1 MDNNNNDLF
10 GSGWNSY
17 MSDLTG
23 REQGVNITQNSAPQT
38 ANTSQTPQQT
48 AGEANSAYTQAQ
60 QEGKTAQDAHQTP
73 QWGNVNPTQPGN
85 YERPFEYASQ
95 INPPEPNERAARK
108 EAARKEKPKKEKKPH
123 PIRRAIAAGLVFGLV
138 GGATFTGVQ
147 YAGTRFLGTGAAP
160 AQEQAAQAPQ
170 MNSTTEA
177 LEQIPAT
184 QAVQPEKKEAET
196 AIPAGLTTGVSSGRT
211 YTVSQIAEM
220 CMPSVVAITN
230 KGVVEVQSWFG
241 TMEQESEGAGSGI
254 VIAKN
259 DTELL
264 IATNNHVVQGAKE
277 LSVCVGDDEDQVYE
291 ALVKGTDV
299 VNDLAVVA
307 VNLNDIPT
315 DVMEKITIAAM
326 GDSESLKVGEEVVAI
341 GNALGYG
348 QSVTS
353 GIVSALDRKITMDNM
368 ATSLIQ
374 TDAAINPGNS
384 GGALFNMRGEV
395 VGINSAKFASEE
407 IEGMGYA
414 IPISMAQPI
423 LSELESREI
432 RDVVDED
439 KQGRLGISVMTVSS
453 EFAQGYNLPLGVYV
467 TGVDSGSAAD
477 KAGILQADIIVKFD
491 GITVQSANDLVDKLT
506 YYSAGETVDVQVM
519 RMENGE
525 YEEKTLSVTLQ
536 ANTGNAENDKE
547 QDQDDSAYQG
557 RPDQGAGLPGYGRQR
572 GSNDESSESAPEE
585 GQSEEQQ
592 GGYGVPFDFG
602 EFGGYIPFEIPGFG
616 W

>member
-10 GSGWNSY
+10 SSGWNNY
-17 MSDLTG
+17 MSNLTEEE
-23 REQGVNITQNSAPQT
+23 REVNVTQNQQPGSQWV
-38 ANTSQTPQQT
+38 NTSQPQ
-48 AGEANSAYTQAQ
+48 S
-60 QEGKTAQDAHQTP
+60 
-73 QWGNVNPTQPGN
+73 QPRPETK
-85 YERPFEYASQ
+85 ERPFEYASQ
-95 INPPEPNERAARK
+95 INPPEPHERAAQR

-147 YAGTRFLGTGAAP
+147 YAGNRFLGNGANTT
-160 AQEQAAQAPQ
+160 AQQTDPAPQ
-170 MNSTTEA
+170 LNNTVEA

-184 QAVQPEKKEAET
+184 PAVQAEKNEAEP
-196 AIPAGLTTGVSSGRT
+196 AITAGLTTGVSTGRT
-211 YTVSQIAEM
+211 YTVSQIAEI
-220 CMPSVVAITN
+220 CMPSVVSITN

-291 ALVKGTDV
+291 ALVKGTDA

-307 VNLNDIPT
+307 VSLNDIPA

-384 GGALFNMRGEV
+384 GGALFNMKGEV

-423 LSELESREI
+423 LAELESREI
-432 RDVVDED
+432 RNVVDED

-453 EFAQGYNLPLGVYV
+453 EFAGAYNLPLGVYV
-467 TGVDSGSAAD
+467 TNVDSGSAAD
-477 KAGILQADIIVKFD
+477 KAGMLQADIIVKFD
-491 GITVQSANDLVDKLT
+491 GITVQSANDLIEELT

-536 ANTGNAENDKE
+536 SNTAVNEDEE
-547 QDQDDSAYQG
+547 QSGQDG
-557 RPDQGAGLPGYGRQR
+557 RNNKDRDDQGSGLPGYGRQR
-572 GSNDESSESAPEE
+572 GDRNEAGSEEVPEA
-585 GQSEEQQ
+585 GQDEEQQ
-592 GGYGVPFDFG
+592 GGYGMPFDFG
-602 EFGGYIPFEIPGFG
+602 EFGGYIPFNIPNFG
-616 W
+616 